1 MMLQK
6 DKDRLGYAEGM
17 SEEEAKKLQMDIYMQ
32 MYKSGDVDKEI
43 LQTATNIADRAT
55 TRSMFGIGPTMSQK
69 ELNKQIDNAVK
80 NINSEPNPDK
90 INPDFLVFLVNQEME
105 RLTKNDRE
113 QKAEGGSL
121 KNPEKADLDKDGKI
135 SDYEQARGEA
145 IEESIEEEREGMQ
158 EGGPMGEQMEML
170 MGEDKEEPEMQSD
183 EEMEKDYL
191 DFVINEALTEEEE
204 DLLMEQ
210 LERNPQLSEIFDKVM
225 EVASEFSGAGPVEGP
240 GTEVSDSIPARL
252 SDGEFVFTA
261 KAVEEIGADKLMS
274 MMKEAE
280 AAADERLP
288 AQEGGVVEEDEAVA
302 PREPV
307 QVQQDIRVT
316 KETVGS
322 QAAMQE
328 EEDLVGDEIKNHRH
342 IRCIINCKSI
352 NCFIKIK

>member
-6 DKDRLGYAEGM
+6 DKDRLGYQEGM

-43 LQTATNIADRAT
+43 LQTATNIANRAT
-55 TRSMFGIGPTMSQK
+55 MTNLFGGTMSTK
-69 ELNKQIDNAVK
+69 ELDKQINNAVK

-90 INPDFLVFLVNQEME
+90 INPDFFIFLVNQEMKK
-105 RLTKNDRE
+105 LTEDDRE

-145 IEESIEEEREGMQ
+145 IEESMEEREGMQ
-158 EGGPMGEQMEML
+158 EGGMMNEQMEML
-170 MGEDKEEPEMQSD
+170 MGENKEEPEIKPD
-183 EEMEKDYL
+183 EEMEDDYV
-191 DFVINEALTEEEE
+191 DFVVNEALDEDEE
-204 DLLMEQ
+204 DYLMKELQ
-210 LERNPQLSEIFDKVM
+210 SNEKLSGIFDKVI

-261 KAVEEIGADKLMS
+261 DNLMS

-280 AAADERLP
+280 AKADERLGM
-288 AQEGGVVEEDEAVA
+288 QEGGVLSETTTTTRRFADPMQEDEEEVMQDEKTIQDMRGTN
-302 PREPV
+302 PR
-307 QVQQDIRVT
+307 
-316 KETVGS
+316 
-322 QAAMQE
+322 MQ
-328 EEDLVGDEIKNHRH
+328 
-342 IRCIINCKSI
+342 
-352 NCFIKIK
+352 

>member
-1 MMLQK
+1 MLQK
-6 DKDRLGYAEGM
+6 DKERLGYAEGM

-43 LQTATNIADRAT
+43 LQTATNIANRAT
-55 TRSMFGIGPTMSQK
+55 MTNLFGGTMSTK
-69 ELNKQIDNAVK
+69 ELDKQINNAVK

-90 INPDFLVFLVNQEME
+90 INPDFFIFLVNQEMKK
-105 RLTKNDRE
+105 LTEDDRE
-113 QKAEGGSL
+113 QKAEGGPL

-170 MGEDKEEPEMQSD
+170 MGEDKEELEMQSD

-288 AQEGGVVEEDEAVA
+288 AQEGGMVEEDEVQA

-328 EEDLVGDEIKNHRH
+328 EEDLVGDEIKKGMMSTRPYV
-342 IRCIINCKSI
+342 RS
-352 NCFIKIK
+352 